1 MRFIRS
7 IISASA
13 SRQLDEH
20 VALSFDVF
28 AAPVEVESHFA
39 HSHIVL
45 GSEFHF
51 NLVEIFVVEV
61 GNRSRVEPHCHRSEI
76 GIVDVHGVHAGKG
89 VEINVRQHQM
99 SHTGLDGALY
109 GFVAVGVEF
118 LEIQMA
124 MSVDHNGYDVG

>member
-7 IISASA
+7 IISARA
-13 SRQLDEH
+13 SRQWIITGNLL
-20 VALSFDVF
+20 AGGNG
-28 AAPVEVESHFA
+28 EV
-39 HSHIVL
+39 
-45 GSEFHF
+45 
-51 NLVEIFVVEV
+51 FVVEV